1 MGDRMT
7 KAWSPDKKKA
17 RRPGR
22 RHGPHQGRPLPLL
35 AEQKV
40 MPLDALCQSGTET
53 PQWRWDVLVGE
64 GDPLYCKS
72 REI

>member
-1 MGDRMT
+1 MAHF
-7 KAWSPDKKKA
+7 KADICPCSP
-17 RRPGR
+17 
-22 RHGPHQGRPLPLL
+22 
-35 AEQKV
+35 EQKV

>member
-1 MGDRMT
+1 MGDRVP
-7 KAWSPDKKKA
+7 KAWVPGIKSSPA
-17 RRPGR
+17 RPKTA
-22 RHGPHQGRPLPLL
+22 HHQGDLCPCSP
-35 AEQKV
+35 EQKV

>member
-1 MGDRMT
+1 MDHI
-7 KAWSPDKKKA
+7 KADLCPCSP
-17 RRPGR
+17 
-22 RHGPHQGRPLPLL
+22 
-35 AEQKV
+35 EQKV

>member
-1 MGDRMT
+1 MGVHVP
-7 KAWSPDKKKA
+7 KAWSPDKKK
-17 RRPGR
+17 
-22 RHGPHQGRPLPLL
+22 L
-35 AEQKV
+35 AGQAEDMAHIKADLCPCSPEQKV
-40 MPLDALCQSGTET
+40 MPLGALCQSGTET

>member
-1 MGDRMT
+1 MAHI
-7 KAWSPDKKKA
+7 KADLCPCST
-17 RRPGR
+17 
-22 RHGPHQGRPLPLL
+22 
-35 AEQKV
+35 EQKL

>member
-1 MGDRMT
+1 MLQIEFLIWEVEDGGSRAEDMAHI
-7 KAWSPDKKKA
+7 KADLCPCSP
-17 RRPGR
+17 
-22 RHGPHQGRPLPLL
+22 
-35 AEQKV
+35 EQKV